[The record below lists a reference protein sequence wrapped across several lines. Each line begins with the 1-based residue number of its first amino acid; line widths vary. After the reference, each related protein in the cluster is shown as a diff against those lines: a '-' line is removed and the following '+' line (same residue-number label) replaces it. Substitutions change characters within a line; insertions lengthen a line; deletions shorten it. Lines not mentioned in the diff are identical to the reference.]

1 MGLAMKIATFWKGL
15 LFGAIIMASWHS
27 MPARAATVFVTNC
40 QDSGPGSLRNT
51 IATAA
56 DGDTVNVS
64 AQTASCFRRIS
75 LTSGEIVVPQDDL
88 TIDGRVNALNGAHLH
103 GGMLSR
109 IFNHRGSGTLTLRWL
124 SFNQGRVRGN
134 MAMGGCVLSEG
145 HVDLSTS
152 SFSECQVWA
161 EGGTNP
167 VAMGGAIHARS
178 VTDRDG
184 AFVDNGGFGVGS
196 AGGSISTEG
205 RVTLLRTRISSSGA
219 YDAGAILST
228 GGATITYSLIRDG
241 FALHNS
247 AAMQVSGGSVTINK
261 STIVNNYAEH
271 RCGGVCVYGPGRTS
285 IIDSTVIHN
294 SAVYLAAG
302 ELSDQGEI
310 FNSTIALNIDRTQ
323 HECVGAIRGRK
334 LHIESS
340 LIANNR
346 CLAEDETL
354 QAYDVGGRPWEGYA
368 IVGANNLI
376 RYSLVPVPSDTI
388 SADPR
393 LGSQLNGWPHPLI
406 TLLPDSPAINRGNNA
421 NNRQYDQRGPGYP
434 RVVGGR
440 ADIGA
445 FEVQESL

>member
-1 MGLAMKIATFWKGL
+1 MSGVLG
-15 LFGAIIMASWHS
+15 MAGWHS
-27 MPARAATVFVTNC
+27 LPSQAATVFVTNC
-40 QDSGPGSLRNT
+40 QDSGPGSLRDT
-51 IATAA
+51 VAAAA

-64 AQTASCFRRIS
+64 AQTASCYRRIY
-75 LTSGEIVVPQDDL
+75 LTSGEIVVPQDNL
-88 TIDGRVNALNGAHLH
+88 TIDGRVDALNGAYLH
-103 GGMLSR
+103 GAMLSR
-109 IFNHRGSGTLTLRWL
+109 IFNHTGDGTLTLRWI

-145 HVDLSTS
+145 HVDISTS
-152 SFSECQVWA
+152 QFSECQVWA

-167 VAMGGAIHARS
+167 VALGGAIHARS
-178 VTDRDG
+178 VTARDG
-184 AFVDNGGFGVGS
+184 HFTENRGFGVGS
-196 AGGSISTEG
+196 AGGAISTEG
-205 RVTLLRTRISSSGA
+205 RVTLLRTGIYSSA
-219 YDAGAILST
+219 AHDAGAIFST
-228 GGATITYSLIRDG
+228 GGATITYSLIRDS
-241 FALHNS
+241 FALHNA
-247 AAMQVSGGSVTINK
+247 AAMQVSGGSVTLNK
-261 STIVNNYAEH
+261 SSIVNNYADH
-271 RCGGVCVYGPGRTS
+271 RCGAVCVYGPGRTS
-285 IIDSTVIHN
+285 IIDSTVIYN

-310 FNSTIALNIDRTQ
+310 FNSTIALNVDRTQ

-346 CLAEDETL
+346 CLAEGETL
-354 QAYDVGGRPWEGYA
+354 QAYDVGGRPWEGYT
-368 IVGANNLI
+368 IVGADNLI

-393 LGSQLNGWPHPLI
+393 LGPQQAGWAHPLL

-421 NNRQYDQRGPGYP
+421 NDRQYDQRGPGYP

-445 FEVQESL
+445 YEVQAAD

>member
-1 MGLAMKIATFWKGL
+1 MC
-15 LFGAIIMASWHS
+15 GAIVMAGWHS
-27 MPARAATVFVTNC
+27 LPAQAATVFVTNC
-40 QDSGPGSLRNT
+40 QDSGPGSLRDT
-51 IATAA
+51 IAAAA
-56 DGDTVNVS
+56 DGDTVNIS
-64 AQTASCFRRIS
+64 AQTASCYRRIY
-75 LTSGEIVVPQDDL
+75 LTSGEIVVPQDNL
-88 TIDGRVNALNGAHLH
+88 TIDGRVDALNGAHLH
-103 GGMLSR
+103 GEMLSR
-109 IFNHRGSGTLTLRWL
+109 ILNHTGGGTLALRWL

-134 MAMGGCVLSEG
+134 LAMGGCVLSEG
-145 HVDLSTS
+145 HVDISTS
-152 SFSECQVWA
+152 QFSECQVWA

-167 VAMGGAIHARS
+167 LALGGAIHAMS
-178 VTDRDG
+178 VTARDG
-184 AFVDNGGFGVGS
+184 YFRENRGFGVGS

-205 RVTLLRTRISSSGA
+205 RVTLLRTSIYSSAA

-247 AAMQVSGGSVTINK
+247 AAMQVSGGSVTLNK
-261 STIVNNYAEH
+261 SSIVNNYADH
-271 RCGGVCVYGPGRTS
+271 RCGAVCVYGPGRTS
-285 IIDSTVIHN
+285 IIDSTVIYN

-310 FNSTIALNIDRTQ
+310 FNSTIAHNIDRTQ

-340 LIANNR
+340 IVANNR
-346 CLAEDETL
+346 CLAEGETL
-354 QAYDVGGRPWEGYA
+354 QAYDVGGRPWEGYT
-368 IVGANNLI
+368 IVGADNLI

-393 LGSQLNGWPHPLI
+393 LGPQQAGWPHPVL

-445 FEVQESL
+445 FEVQESP